1 MEKNTAFNNE
11 GVEKQLRH
19 MISFIKR
26 EASEKAS
33 EILVKAQEQFA
44 REKTEAIREAKNQI
58 TKDFEKKQQAV
69 GRKKKISHS
78 HALNASRLEVLK
90 EKEKIVDEV
99 LKKGKDKLEKL
110 GNPKDPAYKKLLQQL
125 LTQGLLALSEPQV
138 TVRYRKVDEELVES
152 ILKECVEEYKKRAGK
167 NLVANL
173 DKENNLFP
181 PKSENSNN
189 YCSGGILVIGYNGR
203 IVCDNTLDQRLLL
216 AYEGLVPK
224 IRVTLFGAS
233 ETRKYKY

>member
-1 MEKNTAFNNE
+1 MEKNTSFNNE

-44 REKTEAIREAKNQI
+44 REKTEAIREAKNNL
-58 TKDFEKKQQAV
+58 TKDFDKKQQAI
-69 GRKKKISHS
+69 GRKKKIAHS

-99 LKKGKDKLEKL
+99 LKKGKDRLEQV
-110 GNPKDPAYKKLLQQL
+110 GNTKDPAYKKLLLQL
-125 LTQGLLALSEPQV
+125 LTQGLLTLSEPQV
-138 TVRYRKVDEELVES
+138 SVRYRKVDEALVES
-152 ILKECVEEYKKRAGK
+152 ILSECVEDYKKRAGK
-167 NLVANL
+167 GLNAVL
-173 DKENNLFP
+173 DKVNYLAP

-189 YCSGGILVIGYNGR
+189 YCSGGIVVVGYNGR

-216 AYEGLVPK
+216 AYEGLLPK
-224 IRVTLFGAS
+224 IRVSLFGAS
-233 ETRKYKY
+233 ETRKYKN